1 MTSTLHVKD
10 RLRLWFDTSANLPVA
25 ASNRIA
31 WLRVLPFLG
40 MHVACLSAVW
50 VGVSPIAVIV
60 AIAMYALRMF
70 AITGFYHRYFS
81 HRSFKTSRALQFVF
95 AVLGASAVQR
105 GPLWW
110 AAHHRRH
117 HVHADRPA
125 DPHSPQQH
133 GFWRA
138 HMGWFLT
145 EQSFAP
151 DLRRVRDLARYPELR
166 WLDRFDIAVPF
177 ALALLMFALG
187 AMLEATAPQ
196 WGTNGWQMLVWGFF
210 ISTVVCYHITYSI
223 NSLCHR
229 FGRRRYA
236 TADDSRNNWLLALLA
251 FGEGWHNNHHHY
263 PMSAHQGF
271 FWWEIDF
278 TYYGLKVL
286 SWCGLIWDLKPVP
299 AHVRSAS

>member
-1 MTSTLHVKD
+1 
-10 RLRLWFDTSANLPVA
+10 
-25 ASNRIA
+25 
-31 WLRVLPFLG
+31 
-40 MHVACLSAVW
+40 
-50 VGVSPIAVIV
+50 
-60 AIAMYALRMF
+60 
-70 AITGFYHRYFS
+70 
-81 HRSFKTSRALQFVF
+81 
-95 AVLGASAVQR
+95 
-105 GPLWW
+105 
-110 AAHHRRH
+110 
-117 HVHADRPA
+117 
-125 DPHSPQQH
+125 
-133 GFWRA
+133 
-138 HMGWFLT
+138 MGWFLT